1 MKTVTVSEV
10 VVTPVYSVFPTIALV
25 PELEIN
31 QLYVYGDVPPDIVA
45 VQDTDWYDSTLVADG
60 QFDNIGVE
68 GGTYA
73 DITVRVPDS
82 TLLVVSGIVAESVII
97 TFAASVFPARFDGM
111 THANE
116 LVVPVIPVN
125 NMFATRLPV
134 IVLTIR

>member
-1 MKTVTVSEV
+1 MSEV

-68 GGTYA
+68 GGVYV
-73 DITVRVPDS
+73 IVKVPDF
-82 TLLVVSGIVAESVII
+82 TEFAVSGEEALSVTI
-97 TFAASVFPARFDGM
+97 TFACTVFPISAPGIV
-111 THANE
+111 HAKE
-116 LVVPVIPVN
+116 LVVDATLVKS
-125 NMFATRLPV
+125 MFATRFPV
-134 IVLTIR
+134 TVFVIR